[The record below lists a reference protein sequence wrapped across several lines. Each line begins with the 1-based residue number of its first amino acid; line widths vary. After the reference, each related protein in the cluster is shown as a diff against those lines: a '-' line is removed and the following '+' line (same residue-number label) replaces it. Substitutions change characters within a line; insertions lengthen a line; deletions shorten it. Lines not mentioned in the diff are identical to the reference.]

1 VVLGAGYWRVSR
13 SWFKLKVLSTE
24 SPHLCGFFTLM
35 TTTSLPTHHIATSAA
50 CRAIN
55 HVLKAEPWAMAEL
68 SHHAG
73 KVILLSLPIGRLCI
87 EIGPDGSL
95 LALTNTDDPSLEL
108 EVSAEALSALTGGP
122 GNLRE
127 QAMKSVKITGDA
139 DLAQLLGRLAGQ
151 IRWEYEEDL
160 ARFIGDAPANFAV
173 RQGKKFVSAGRAAA
187 TDLLENVVEYVSE
200 ERKVLLNKRDFMIRK
215 NELNSMR
222 DAVDRLEKRIQL
234 LERKG

>member
-1 VVLGAGYWRVSR
+1 
-13 SWFKLKVLSTE
+13 
-24 SPHLCGFFTLM
+24 M
-35 TTTSLPTHHIATSAA
+35 TTASPATHHIAASAA
-50 CRAIN
+50 CRGIN

-68 SHHAG
+68 ARHAG
-73 KVILLSLPIGRLCI
+73 KVILLGLPIGNLCF
-87 EIGPDGSL
+87 EIAPDGSL
-95 LALTNTDDPSLEL
+95 LSLTNVDTPSLEL
-108 EVSAEALSALTGGP
+108 EISPEVFSALAGGQ

-173 RQGKKFVSAGRAAA
+173 RQGKKWVSAGKSAA
-187 TDLLENVVEYVSE
+187 TDLLENVIEYVSE
-200 ERKVLLNKRDFMIRK
+200 ERKVLLNKRDFLVRK
-215 NELNSMR
+215 NELSALR
-222 DAVDRLEKRIQL
+222 DAVDRIEKRIQL

>member
-1 VVLGAGYWRVSR
+1 MT
-13 SWFKLKVLSTE
+13 ST
-24 SPHLCGFFTLM
+24 SYA
-35 TTTSLPTHHIATSAA
+35 THHIATSAA
-50 CRAIN
+50 CRGIN
-55 HVLKAEPWAMAEL
+55 HVLKAEPWAMEEL
-68 SHHAG
+68 ARHAS
-73 KVILLSLPIGRLCI
+73 KVIVLSLPIGNLSF
-87 EIGPDGSL
+87 EIAPEGSL
-95 LALTNTDDPSLEL
+95 LALTNVDTPALEL
-108 EVSAEALSALTGGP
+108 EVSPEVLSALAGGQ

-173 RQGKKFVSAGRAAA
+173 RQGKKIVSAGKSAA
-187 TDLLENVVEYVSE
+187 TDLLENMVEYVSE

-215 NELNSMR
+215 SELSALR
-222 DAVDRLEKRIQL
+222 DAVDRIEKRIQL

>member
-1 VVLGAGYWRVSR
+1 
-13 SWFKLKVLSTE
+13 
-24 SPHLCGFFTLM
+24 M
-35 TTTSLPTHHIATSAA
+35 
-50 CRAIN
+50 
-55 HVLKAEPWAMAEL
+55 LKAEPWAMEEL
-68 SHHAG
+68 ARHAS
-73 KVILLSLPIGRLCI
+73 KVIVLSLPIGNLSF
-87 EIGPDGSL
+87 EIAPEGSL
-95 LALTNTDDPSLEL
+95 LALTNVDTPALEL
-108 EVSAEALSALTGGP
+108 EVSPEVLSALAGGQ

-173 RQGKKFVSAGRAAA
+173 RQGKKIVSAGKSAA
-187 TDLLENVVEYVSE
+187 TDLLENMVEYVSE

-215 NELNSMR
+215 SELSALR
-222 DAVDRLEKRIQL
+222 DAVDRIEKRIQL

>member
-1 VVLGAGYWRVSR
+1 MNTVSP
-13 SWFKLKVLSTE
+13 T
-24 SPHLCGFFTLM
+24 
-35 TTTSLPTHHIATSAA
+35 THHIAASAA
-50 CRAIN
+50 CRGIN

-68 SHHAG
+68 ARHAG
-73 KVILLSLPIGRLCI
+73 KVILLSLPFGQLFF
-87 EIGPDGSL
+87 EIAPEGSL
-95 LALTNTDDPSLEL
+95 LALTNVDAPSLEL
-108 EVSAEALSALTGGP
+108 EVSPEALSALAGGP

-173 RQGKKFVSAGRAAA
+173 RQGKKLISAGKSAA
-187 TDLLENVVEYVSE
+187 TDLLDNVIEYVSE
-200 ERKVLLNKRDFMIRK
+200 ERKVLLNKRDFLIRK
-215 NELNSMR
+215 NELSVLR
-222 DAVDRLEKRIQL
+222 DAVDRLDKRIQL

>member
-1 VVLGAGYWRVSR
+1 
-13 SWFKLKVLSTE
+13 
-24 SPHLCGFFTLM
+24 
-35 TTTSLPTHHIATSAA
+35 
-50 CRAIN
+50 
-55 HVLKAEPWAMAEL
+55 MAEL
-68 SHHAG
+68 ARHAG
-73 KVILLSLPIGRLCI
+73 KVILLSLPMGRLCI
-87 EIGPDGSL
+87 ELTPEGSL
-95 LALTNTDDPSLEL
+95 LALTNLDVPSLEL
-108 EVSAEALSALTGGP
+108 EVSAEALSALAGSP

-160 ARFIGDAPANFAV
+160 ARVIGDAPANFAV
-173 RQGKKFVSAGRAAA
+173 RQAKKLVSAGKSAA

-215 NELNSMR
+215 NELNALR
-222 DAVDRLEKRIQL
+222 DAVDRIEKRIQL

>member
-1 VVLGAGYWRVSR
+1 MITA
-13 SWFKLKVLSTE
+13 
-24 SPHLCGFFTLM
+24 SPV
-35 TTTSLPTHHIATSAA
+35 THPIAANAA
-50 CRAIN
+50 CQGIN

-68 SHHAG
+68 ARHAG
-73 KVILLSLPIGRLCI
+73 KVILLKLPVGQFYV
-87 EIGPDGSL
+87 EITSKGAL
-95 LALTNTDDPSLEL
+95 AALTDFDIPSLEL
-108 EVSAEALSALTGGP
+108 EVSAEVLSSLAGGA

-160 ARFIGDAPANFAV
+160 AVLIGDAPANFAV
-173 RQGKKFVSAGRAAA
+173 RQGKKWVSAGKSAA

-215 NELNSMR
+215 NELNALR
-222 DAVDRLEKRIQL
+222 DAVDRVEKRIQL